1 MKGHT
6 LCMDVLQGSR
16 RCPHLHPHPSP
27 LELIKRQ
34 YALQRTGDYV

>member
-16 RCPHLHPHPSP
+16 RCPHPHPSP